1 MNKDNSLTEKES
13 LDIIHSMI
21 RKAKGNFHETGSSA
35 ILWGSIIGFCGFYNF
50 LEFEFTFP
58 FNIDIWLLALV
69 GFIPQVYISIKEKKN
84 KFVKTDIEEAINA
97 VWIVYGISIFCLIF
111 YWNIAPI
118 TAEQILKRENI
129 ELLERSTLTGV
140 TQKWHLK
147 IFSQVSLLILLYSIP
162 TLTTGIARK
171 FKPMIFGGILCYIF
185 FLISLFT
192 ETKWDLLLNG
202 LAGFFCWLIPGMIL
216 RKKYLKSKA
225 ENV

>member
-1 MNKDNSLTEKES
+1 MQEAKPMTEKES

-35 ILWGSIIGFCGFYNF
+35 ILWGSIIAFCGFYNF

-69 GFIPQVYISIKEKKN
+69 GFIPQVYISIREKKN

-97 VWIVYGISIFCLIF
+97 VWIVYGISIFCLFF
-111 YWNIAPI
+111 YWNFAPN

-129 ELLERSTLTGV
+129 ELLERNISTGKTS
-140 TQKWHLK
+140 KWHLK
-147 IFSQVSLLILLYSIP
+147 IFSQVSLLILLYGIP

-171 FKPMIFGGILCYIF
+171 FKPMVFGGILCYVF
-185 FLISLFT
+185 FFISLFT

-202 LAGFFCWLIPGMIL
+202 FAGIFCWLIPGIIL
-216 RKKYLKSKA
+216 RKKYLKSKVS
-225 ENV
+225 NV